1 MPGHQSCQGWATESC
16 GNVSAIEDN
25 ALSGQLVQVGR
36 PDMRMPR
43 KRVVGPRLII
53 RNDVDNIRCVVG
65 IRERTTKKQSAQT
78 DDESFLHLE

>member
-43 KRVVGPRLII
+43 KTVVGPRLII

-65 IRERTTKKQSAQT
+65 IRKRATKKQSAQT
-78 DDESFLHLE
+78 DEESFLHLG